1 MDIQLVSTLTSD
13 DEEQVAD
20 VLLTAFNRLLE
31 NLPIAY
37 LLRVTTTSGTTLQR
51 SNLDASS
58 TEDTRKSSIANEKLG

>member
-13 DEEQVAD
+13 DEERVAD

-37 LLRVTTTSGTTLQR
+37 SLRVTTTSGTTLQR
-51 SNLDASS
+51 TNLDASS
-58 TEDTRKSSIANEKLG
+58 AEDTKKSSIASETFG

>member
-13 DEEQVAD
+13 DEERVAD

-31 NLPIAY
+31 TLPIVY

-51 SNLDASS
+51 TNLDPSS
-58 TEDTRKSSIANEKLG
+58 TEDTQKTSTANEKFA

>member
-20 VLLTAFNRLLE
+20 VILTAFNRLLE
-31 NLPIAY
+31 SLPIVY

-51 SNLDASS
+51 TNLDASS
-58 TEDTRKSSIANEKLG
+58 TEDPKKSSIANENFG